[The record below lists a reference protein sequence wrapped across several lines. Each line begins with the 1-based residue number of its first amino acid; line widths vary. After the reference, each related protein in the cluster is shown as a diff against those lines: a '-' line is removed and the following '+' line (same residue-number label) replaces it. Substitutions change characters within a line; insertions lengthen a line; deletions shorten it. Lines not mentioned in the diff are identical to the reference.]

1 MKKLITIV
9 ALTATVIATPAFAQY
24 NPGPT
29 TGSASNRIERSIGRY
44 VGDSTSQTV
53 QRSDRQDGLQAFAM
67 VPGNPAVAT
76 TNPNSPAATGGGS
89 LGYNQELLIH

>member
-44 VGDSTSQTV
+44 VGDSASQTV

-67 VPGNPAVAT
+67 VPGTPAT
-76 TNPNSPAATGGGS
+76 SDSNTPSLTGGGS
-89 LGYNQELLIH
+89 EGYNEMLLQH